1 MLLRHFFIHF
11 YTFLGVAGL
20 KLFKIWI
27 DTADQDELMNNGK
40 DCGTKMK
47 RTKTEVSKMSEMN
60 KFKYIHRKARRRWR
74 LTDGFPSQ
82 QGKFKEV
89 NYFFQHPHIFQK
101 QNRIQCH

>member
-1 MLLRHFFIHF
+1 MSLTSLKCSTTSCV
-11 YTFLGVAGL
+11 TFLYIGVAGL

-82 QGKFKEV
+82 QG
-89 NYFFQHPHIFQK
+89 
-101 QNRIQCH
+101 